1 MELWV
6 TAWIISLCCAA
17 GAVVCGL
24 RAGLR
29 WTEMIV
35 FTSMF
40 FPAPLFVAIGGGNS
54 FVYAFDL
61 TVPVAL
67 WLVAARWSSVP
78 RAAKAVAAWLLVGVS
93 VVPLVLVLCLAE
105 REHILY
111 AGISLYRLVGAMA
124 VMCAMAVAGT
134 RNRYGSAGIM
144 GAIGWMNVVLV
155 VATLLQSQ
163 GWINSNVF
171 YSMGNEGSV
180 EENDSMRYITAGLF
194 RGSLGIIGTLGWV
207 AFLAQAE
214 AGGWRRVGA
223 IAGGAA
229 GGLLIVLCGSKT
241 SLLAAMVTTLAACL
255 LYPRM
260 LRLLWRR
267 LALVLVGLGVVAG
280 VYLYEMDTNY
290 FNYTLGVLGLAD
302 QSLDTFNYRQ
312 ERWQEAM
319 DLLRQDPQI
328 LLGLA
333 TPFGSDRGMAY
344 FHNEYIALLMGG
356 GIWSEGAYLLGLVLL
371 GAKLLRRRGEAQPA
385 RLFGGLTFIASL
397 IGGASVN
404 HVAPGIFFGC
414 TVLLTACAYGVGL
427 GRPKTPSA
435 TDETLAEESE
445 PEPAELQ
452 PAAQEE
458 FDRPRP
464 RVVPL
469 AQPESQAP

>member
-1 MELWV
+1 MELWI
-6 TAWIISLCCAA
+6 TAWMISLLSAA
-17 GAVVCGL
+17 GALACGW

-29 WTEMIV
+29 WPELVLLASI
-35 FTSMF
+35 F
-40 FPAPLFVAIGGGNS
+40 FPAPLCVAIGGSNS
-54 FVYAFDL
+54 FIYAFDL
-61 TVPVAL
+61 TVPLAL
-67 WLVAARWSSVP
+67 WLATARWASVPWTAKKVAACLLAAVGLVP
-78 RAAKAVAAWLLVGVS
+78 FLV
-93 VVPLVLVLCLAE
+93 VLILAG
-105 REHILY
+105 REQVLY

-124 VMCAMAVAGT
+124 VMCVMAVAAARVRDGT
-134 RNRYGSAGIM
+134 VGLL
-144 GAIGWMNVVLV
+144 GAIAWMNVVLV

-171 YSMGNEGSV
+171 YLAGNEGSG
-180 EENDSMRYITAGLF
+180 EENEATRYITAGLF
-194 RGSLGIIGTLGWV
+194 RGSLGMIGTLGWV
-207 AFLAQAE
+207 AFLAEAE
-214 AGGWRRVGA
+214 ARGWRRLRA
-223 IAGGAA
+223 IVGGAA

-241 SLLAAMVTTLAACL
+241 SLLAAMVTTLTACL
-255 LYPRM
+255 LYPRL

-267 LALVLVGLGVVAG
+267 LALVLVGLAVVAG

-356 GIWSEGAYLLGLVLL
+356 GIWSAGGYLLGLFLL
-371 GAKLLRRRGEAQPA
+371 GKALLRRRREVHPA
-385 RLFGGLTFIASL
+385 RLLGGLVFLASV
-397 IGGASVN
+397 IEGASVN
-404 HVAPGIFFGC
+404 HVVPGIFFGC

-427 GRPKTPSA
+427 GRPKARPA
-435 TDETLAEESE
+435 TDETFAEESE
-445 PEPAELQ
+445 PEPAELE

-458 FDRPRP
+458 LDRHRP
-464 RVVPL
+464 QVVPL